1 MNVNRQNIKKKKQ
14 DITLLTLLAYE
25 ATGDSQK
32 LLQKHGM
39 PKANNVVDLENK
51 LAELYFS
58 SPDKKLDLEKELAD
72 IHPHKKWFIR
82 VLGDQIKKEEPKKE
96 EIKVVELKDE
106 KKLNCDCSQCTG
118 AKEITA
124 SAEGESQSQLQIN
137 NTNLTLAITALGIIG
152 IVALAMTLNKKN

>member
-1 MNVNRQNIKKKKQ
+1 MNVNRQNTKKKKP

-39 PKANNVVDLENK
+39 SKAQSYRDLENK
-51 LAELYFS
+51 LAELYFNS
-58 SPDKKLDLEKELAD
+58 TDQKLELEKEMAE

-96 EIKVVELKDE
+96 EIKVVELGTTE
-106 KKLNCDCSQCTG
+106 KKSGCDCSTCT
-118 AKEITA
+118 ASKELTA
-124 SAEGESQSQLQIN
+124 SAEGETASQLQIN
-137 NTNLTLAITALGIIG
+137 NSNLTLALTVVGIVG
-152 IVALAMTLNKKN
+152 IVALALNKKN